1 MDRVC
6 QWENGAA
13 SRVVHIKKAIGAALF
28 ISFFG
33 YTAAVILSE
42 LLRDKAE
49 KVSVYLKFS

>member
-33 YTAAVILSE
+33 YTAAVMLSE
-42 LLRDKAE
+42 LLRVKAE
-49 KVSVYLKFS
+49 KVSVYLKFN